1 VPGKQASNTSSIAS
15 TVQQLS
21 ISCGVAAAGLM
32 TAIFIP
38 DRLHSMAGEM
48 VRVLQES
55 FLALGAFTILSTLVF
70 SSMKAGKGAD
80 RARTSMRRH

>member
-1 VPGKQASNTSSIAS
+1 MIAQVIDVS
-15 TVQQLS
+15 QLAPLRPEVQK
-21 ISCGVAAAGLM
+21 GLE
-32 TAIFIP
+32 ARY
-38 DRLHSMAGEM
+38 RLHSKADFDKVAGM
-48 VRVLQES
+48 VRGLQES